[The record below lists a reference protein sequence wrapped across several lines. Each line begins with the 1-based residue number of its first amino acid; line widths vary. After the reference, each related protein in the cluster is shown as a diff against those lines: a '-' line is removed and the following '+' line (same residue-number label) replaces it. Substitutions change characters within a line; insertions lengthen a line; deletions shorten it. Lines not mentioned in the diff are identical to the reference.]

1 MKTEARHWSSFK
13 KELEKFPNE
22 LKGKLIDYYFNEADK
37 MLKAKLIS
45 ASHRDDDLAFNAQ
58 LASIIRSMNICLF
71 AINDTHFPG
80 DKWNFDSIKQFK
92 IKPSGYGATLRT
104 VLDESKTVS
113 KTNYENMRFWRD
125 Y

>member
-1 MKTEARHWSSFK
+1 M
-13 KELEKFPNE
+13 EKFPNE

-104 VLDESKTVS
+104 VLDESNDGIQNKLRKYALLEGLLNEISRISSRVMD
-113 KTNYENMRFWRD
+113 E
-125 Y
+125 